1 VLWRL
6 LEKLGVVS
14 PRPVLSSAV
23 EQSAGTRARASVPLV
38 LLPSVP
44 SQDAWEGWYDWQSR
58 ADLPVAVEAEIRYTD
73 GIGQDTL
80 RRISTKRFEDG
91 GTSGDGMIVAHYH
104 MRRGNRTFKVSR
116 IKEFIDVST
125 GEIVG
130 DIPAYLRASYDVSSI
145 GRTVRALRENSDPLT
160 VLLYIARADARLS
173 PKEKSV
179 LIRSL
184 RRTIPDV
191 QLDAARIDS
200 AWSEGPPQTALKRA
214 LKAVRENG
222 EADILLE
229 YVEALATARLKMD
242 DFTDAAVTLVRKR
255 LAKLKGQE
263 GTLKRRSPEMSVV
276 ALNPSA
282 GVKPVSS

>member
-1 VLWRL
+1 
-6 LEKLGVVS
+6 
-14 PRPVLSSAV
+14 
-23 EQSAGTRARASVPLV
+23 
-38 LLPSVP
+38 
-44 SQDAWEGWYDWQSR
+44 
-58 ADLPVAVEAEIRYTD
+58 
-73 GIGQDTL
+73 
-80 RRISTKRFEDG
+80 
-91 GTSGDGMIVAHYH
+91 
-104 MRRGNRTFKVSR
+104 
-116 IKEFIDVST
+116 VST

-179 LIRSL
+179 LIRFL

-191 QLDAARIDS
+191 QLDAASIDS

-242 DFTDAAVTLVRKR
+242 DFIDAAVTLVRKR

>member
-1 VLWRL
+1 VLRRL

-23 EQSAGTRARASVPLV
+23 EQPAKATEKASVPLV
-38 LLPSVP
+38 SLPSVP
-44 SQDAWEGWYDWQSR
+44 SRDAWEGWYDWQSR

-73 GIGQDTL
+73 GSGQDTV

-91 GTSGDGMIVAHYH
+91 GASGDGMILAHCH
-104 MRRGNRTFKVSR
+104 LRRANRTFKVSR

-130 DIPAYLRASYDVSSI
+130 DIPAYLHASYDVSSI

-160 VLLYIARADARLS
+160 VLLYVARADARLS

-179 LIRSL
+179 LIGFL
-184 RRTIPDV
+184 RRTVPDV
-191 QLDAARIDS
+191 QLDAASIDF
-200 AWSEGPPQTALKRA
+200 AWSEGPSQAALKRA
-214 LKAVRENG
+214 LKAVRETG

-229 YVEALATARLKMD
+229 DVEALATARLKMD
-242 DFTDAAVTLVRKR
+242 DFTDAALTLVRKR
-255 LAKLKGQE
+255 LAKPKGQE
-263 GTLKRRSPEMSVV
+263 DTSKRRSPEMSVV

-282 GVKPVSS
+282 GAKPVSS